1 MCNFTFNHYEKTLK
15 KALNLD
21 YTFVTCNEYITTRKK
36 NNNFYK
42 NKKIIINRVDIDY
55 SCKKAKK
62 VADIFNKLN
71 IVGTFFVRLHAD
83 EYNPFSF
90 DNYISL
96 RYISENHEIGLHS
109 EIIDC
114 KKIWNEKAKDILIND
129 INILSSMLNIDVKG
143 VASHGGITGYN
154 NLDFWKKNKPFTFH
168 LNYEAYDSILFDESF
183 YISLLYLTGWKC
195 YNKGILIKNDNRCF
209 CEHLDNNHSIIYC
222 NTHPIKLYERH
233 PYE

>member
-1 MCNFTFNHYEKTLK
+1 MCNFTFSHYEKTLK

-71 IVGTFFVRLHAD
+71 IVGTFFVRLHAN

-90 DNYISL
+90 DNYISF
-96 RYISENHEIGLHS
+96 IDGIEIADNTYL
-109 EIIDC
+109 
-114 KKIWNEKAKDILIND
+114 
-129 INILSSMLNIDVKG
+129 G
-143 VASHGGITGYN
+143 VGTNVI
-154 NLDFWKKNKPFTFH
+154 K
-168 LNYEAYDSILFDESF
+168 SILEPNQ
-183 YISLLYLTGWKC
+183 TWVG
-195 YNKGILIKNDNRCF
+195 NPARRIK
-209 CEHLDNNHSIIYC
+209 
-222 NTHPIKLYERH
+222 
-233 PYE
+233 